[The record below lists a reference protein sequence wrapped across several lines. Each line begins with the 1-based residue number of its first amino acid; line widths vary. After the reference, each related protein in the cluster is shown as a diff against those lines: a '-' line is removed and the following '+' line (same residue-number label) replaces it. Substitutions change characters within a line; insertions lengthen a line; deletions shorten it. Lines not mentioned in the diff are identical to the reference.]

1 MKLLAKFQQS
11 QIEAA
16 SLQPQPK
23 RNLQSLRAKLNDLW
37 QAVIGFLETSS
48 ELYIT
53 QIQNKTGQ
61 TQWKAFAPITRQFTQ
76 FDSEEDV
83 RVWVEERYYQHNFD
97 LNQHNLLLSALR

>member
-37 QAVIGFLETSS
+37 QGVIEFLETSS

-53 QIQNKTGQ
+53 QIQDAKGQ
-61 TQWKAFAPITRQFTQ
+61 TQWKAFDPTTGQSAQ

-83 RVWVEERYYQHNFD
+83 RVWVEERYYQRNFD
-97 LNQHNLLLSALR
+97 VNQHNLLLSALR

>member
-37 QAVIGFLETSS
+37 QAVIGSLETSS

-53 QIQNKTGQ
+53 QIQDTTGQ
-61 TQWKAFAPITRQFTQ
+61 KWKAFDPITGRFAQ

-97 LNQHNLLLSALR
+97 VNQHNLLLSASR

>member
-16 SLQPQPK
+16 SLQTQPK
-23 RNLQSLRAKLNDLW
+23 RNLHLRTKLNDLW
-37 QAVIGFLETSS
+37 QAVIEFLETSS

-53 QIQNKTGQ
+53 QIQDKTGQ
-61 TQWKAFAPITRQFTQ
+61 TQWKAFDPITGQSAQ

-97 LNQHNLLLSALR
+97 VNQHNLLLSALR